1 LARSMVS
8 DLIRAGALDGLGGR
22 RELLWQLDEVV
33 GAPGELPLEMA
44 WEPVRLPL
52 LEAGEAAGWEYELLG
67 YSPAGQ
73 VMAHHRQAL
82 RRAGV
87 WSVWQVKEARAGRR
101 VRVAGLAVVRQRPGT
116 AKGVTFLS
124 LEDES
129 GLLDVVLQPPVYA
142 RSRTLLKREAL
153 LLVEGVVQR
162 QGRAVSLLA
171 GRVAGLGPG

>member
-1 LARSMVS
+1 
-8 DLIRAGALDGLGGR
+8 
-22 RELLWQLDEVV
+22 
-33 GAPGELPLEMA
+33 
-44 WEPVRLPL
+44 
-52 LEAGEAAGWEYELLG
+52 
-67 YSPAGQ
+67 
-73 VMAHHRQAL
+73 MAHHRQAL

-171 GRVAGLGPG
+171 GRVAGLGPW